1 MWCMCSRPFA
11 AGLPSLKA
19 AARKNTVCYV
29 TDRKSLIPAAAEA
42 ISIKILEN
50 IRTAIGAGVD
60 WIQIREK
67 NLPARELLDL
77 ARLAAQMADARGG
90 KALQPARII
99 VNDRLDVALAAGAH
113 GVHLGQASP
122 VAGDVVRW
130 CRSGNAPTDFA
141 IGVSCHSLEDARN
154 AQDAKVDYIFFGPI
168 FETPSKKEFGA
179 PQGLQ
184 KLAEVCRAVPT
195 IDLIAIGGVNAE
207 NAASC
212 IRSGAAGI
220 AAIRMFQKSGDAKT
234 AREAV
239 ASIHA
244 LDAKE
249 ESR

>member
-1 MWCMCSRPFA
+1 
-11 AGLPSLKA
+11 LKA
-19 AARKNTVCYV
+19 AAKKNTVCYV

-42 ISIKILEN
+42 VSVKILKN
-50 IRTAIGAGVD
+50 IRRAIGAGVD

-77 ARLAAQMADARGG
+77 ARLAVQMADARGG
-90 KALQPARII
+90 KTLQPGII

-141 IGVSCHSLEDARN
+141 IGVSCHSLEEARN
-154 AQDAKVDYIFFGPI
+154 AQNAKVDYIFFGPI
-168 FETPSKKEFGA
+168 FETPSKKVFGA

-220 AAIRMFQKSGDAKT
+220 AAIGMFQKSGDAKT